1 MLIRYFLFIATL
13 LIAGHVHSI
22 TAEQSKGI
30 ATGESDSRVEALNKA
45 LASADDK
52 TAAFL
57 QALLDDEAR
66 VQAVNLG
73 LHDAQEAAQA
83 FRDKRLPVFDG
94 R

>member
-1 MLIRYFLFIATL
+1 MLRPGSSVDELVA
-13 LIAGHVHSI
+13 
-22 TAEQSKGI
+22 
-30 ATGESDSRVEALNKA
+30 ALRNGPPVALAVTKA
-45 LASADDK
+45 LLNN
-52 TAAFL
+52 AFDVTL
-57 QALLDDEAR
+57 QQALDDEAR